1 MILGGAAVGAY
12 FLMRKATAAG
22 NLVFSPG
29 SISDVGLAG
38 SNPQMILTIIAQ
50 NTSNT
55 DLLLN
60 SFAGNLFSNGTLI
73 GNVGNFSQINVP
85 ANQATAIPLTVQLFP
100 LGIVTDLITAF
111 QQGSLRQNI
120 VLDALAN
127 VNSFQAAVKLNYAIG
142 A

>member
-1 MILGGAAVGAY
+1 
-12 FLMRKATAAG
+12 MRKATAAG